1 MLFALGGKSR
11 SFSVMIS
18 IYELCSL
25 FLFSLNIVMFSLDG
39 GMLLDVS
46 KVVVYFLVVFYF
58 SISSSKSSL
67 ESGGWTIGLSSGIM
81 LVELVI

>member
-1 MLFALGGKSR
+1 MLFALGGKSG

-18 IYELCSL
+18 IYGLCSL

-46 KVVVYFLVVFYF
+46 KVVVYFLVVFSF
-58 SISSSKSSL
+58 SISSSKASL
-67 ESGGWTIGLSSGIM
+67 ESGG
-81 LVELVI
+81 